1 MKKLIIILLS
11 IVSLYS
17 NQSKELLVDEVEAY
31 FQNGAT
37 IIDIRD
43 EYQWKKT
50 GIIPGSYRLTYNDTK
65 KENNEQK
72 WLYTLIRLLK
82 DKNGFFI
89 LISSDGE
96 KAKQLSYKLKK
107 DKKFINGLYL
117 KDGMKAWTDADRKV
131 INF

>member
-107 DKKFINGLYL
+107 GKKFINGLYL
-117 KDGMKAWTDADRKV
+117 KDGIKAWTDADRKV